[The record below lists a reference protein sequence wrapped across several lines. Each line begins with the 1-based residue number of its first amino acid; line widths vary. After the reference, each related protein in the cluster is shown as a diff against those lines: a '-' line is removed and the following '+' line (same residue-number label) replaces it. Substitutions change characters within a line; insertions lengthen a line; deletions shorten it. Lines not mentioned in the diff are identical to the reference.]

1 MECGAYRI
9 ICRVQSRRN
18 GFRVILRLCERR
30 ETSKIVAS
38 WYEDKGSGSSIFSPT
53 KSEWVYTPTR
63 VVKEPR
69 VGESPRNTLKKRHAS
84 HESNQT
90 NRHIL
95 PVDQKAR
102 NNNTLKI
109 SLLLFLERILFNVC
123 WYCRLCKWKS
133 GRGRDLKLL
142 SYYYYSSR
150 LHIDRAQTANRW
162 HRRVPSSLRYR

>member
-1 MECGAYRI
+1 MRCISHYLPSSKQTQWISRDTETVWKERDEQN
-9 ICRVQSRRN
+9 CRELIWRQ
-18 GFRVILRLCERR
+18 GKWQLDF
-30 ETSKIVAS
+30 
-38 WYEDKGSGSSIFSPT
+38 FST

-69 VGESPRNTLKKRHAS
+69 VGESPRNTLKKRPAS

-142 SYYYYSSR
+142 SYYYSSSR
-150 LHIDRAQTANRW
+150 LHIDRTQTANRW

>member
-69 VGESPRNTLKKRHAS
+69 VWASRLVIHWRNGTRHTSQTKQIDTFFLLTKRQEIIIRWRLHFF
-84 HESNQT
+84 
-90 NRHIL
+90 
-95 PVDQKAR
+95 
-102 NNNTLKI
+102 
-109 SLLLFLERILFNVC
+109 FLERILFKVC

-133 GRGRDLKLL
+133 GRGRSLKLL